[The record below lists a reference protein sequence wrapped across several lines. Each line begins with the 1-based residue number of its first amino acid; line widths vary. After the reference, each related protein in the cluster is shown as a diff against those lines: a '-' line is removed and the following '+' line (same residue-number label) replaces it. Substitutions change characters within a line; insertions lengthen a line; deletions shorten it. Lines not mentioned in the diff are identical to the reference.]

1 MAKTKVL
8 ARGWTFFINTGTYAV
23 PVWTQIHG
31 INSFSPSPEKND
43 ADTTDFDSAGNL
55 EHLPA
60 SRGMSYTFEGFF
72 LVDVA
77 DGTRD
82 AGQARVEEVGALVGP
97 AGLGHLRLTSPPS
110 SGAEVWDFDASF
122 NVTPP
127 GGGNDDAASWSFE
140 ATVSGAIN
148 KA

>member
-1 MAKTKVL
+1 MAVAKVL
-8 ARGWTFFINTGTYAV
+8 ARDWTIEVQLANESYQAIG
-23 PVWTQIHG
+23 G

-77 DGTRD
+77 TGARD
-82 AGQARVEEVGALVGP
+82 TGQERVEVLGDLVGP
-97 AGLGHLRLTSPPS
+97 AGLGHMKLTSPPA
-110 SGAEVWDFDASF
+110 SGAEVWDFDCSI